1 MQEDAPFDAVVI
13 GGGPAGSTAAH
24 YLSKAGKRVV
34 LLEKDPFPRFHIGES
49 LLPYN
54 RRIFDELGVWDT
66 LVASGFPRK
75 WGAQFHTSNGA
86 QKAAFDFR
94 AGRFNRYQ
102 DALQVERSRFDHL
115 LLQASERAGTS
126 VRQGWQVTR
135 LSETKGGFGVECR
148 RPDQTMES
156 LRARFVVDASG
167 RSNFSGNQEGAKIP
181 HPRLRKLSIFGHF
194 CGVRLDEGER
204 AGDTVIIRLPEGW
217 FWIIPIGGEKVSV
230 GCVFEKAAFV
240 PGSHAPAEAF
250 WKRVESSSVL
260 KERLARAELLGEL
273 QVTTDFSYRNRG
285 LVRGRLVR
293 VGDAAGFI
301 DPIFSS
307 GVFLAMD
314 SARAAALGLLEALDR
329 PDGSPGPVLQQ
340 YEKRLGQAMDFYL
353 KMVEGFYTVPFMEV
367 LLHPHPRWGLA
378 AAVNAMLAGDVE
390 AGWPIRWRLSIF
402 LLLVRLQRHI
412 PIAPKLQF

>member
-301 DPIFSS
+301 DPIFPREFFSPWIP
-307 GVFLAMD
+307 LA
-314 SARAAALGLLEALDR
+314 
-329 PDGSPGPVLQQ
+329 P
-340 YEKRLGQAMDFYL
+340 
-353 KMVEGFYTVPFMEV
+353 
-367 LLHPHPRWGLA
+367 
-378 AAVNAMLAGDVE
+378 
-390 AGWPIRWRLSIF
+390 RLSASSRRWIDRMDPR
-402 LLLVRLQRHI
+402 VPSCSSTRSGWGRRWI
-412 PIAPKLQF
+412 SI